1 MKLDAV
7 KFGLAAAYAV
17 IIVWVFCTI
26 LVVLLP
32 GMSMSMGGYMMH
44 ADFSGMAWQMGMTG
58 FIAGLILWA
67 VTAGVFAW
75 LLATIYN
82 KLV

>member
-1 MKLDAV
+1 MKLDPI
-7 KFGLAAAYAV
+7 KFGVAAACAV
-17 IIVWVFCTI
+17 AIIWIFCSL
-26 LVVLLP
+26 LVISLP
-32 GMSMSMGGYMMH
+32 GMSMNMGGYMMH

-58 FIAGLILWA
+58 FLAGLILWT